1 MEVALAIFSVLD
13 HDNSGH
19 VSTSQLKPWATEPVP
34 RIPPNPCPYPNQVKT
49 SELKATLLGMD
60 AGLMPEDIDET
71 MLLFDNNR
79 HAPRGGRGG
88 CATGGREIC
97 TVRRRMLFH
106 SLCIT
111 TLSAFTALR
120 SGDITKHEFVQTLEL
135 LNTFA

>member
-1 MEVALAIFSVLD
+1 MSR
-13 HDNSGH
+13 HRTRPPN
-19 VSTSQLKPWATEPVP
+19 PN
-34 RIPPNPCPYPNQVKT
+34 PNPCPYPNQVKT

-79 HAPRGGRGG
+79 HAPRGDRGG
-88 CATGGREIC
+88 AGGAPRAGGYTLCAGEC
-97 TVRRRMLFH
+97 CYH